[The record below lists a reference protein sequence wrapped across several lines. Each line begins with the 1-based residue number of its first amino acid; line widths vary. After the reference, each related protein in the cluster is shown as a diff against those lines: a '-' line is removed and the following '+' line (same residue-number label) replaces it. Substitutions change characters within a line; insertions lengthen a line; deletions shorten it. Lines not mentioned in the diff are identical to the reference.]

1 MASIK
6 DIEQKIENK
15 GTTAAGRLSAE
26 EFNTVLSQVI
36 QNMTGITALTASKVG
51 WAEISVS
58 GDTATVAF
66 YNYKNG
72 TQLFAGSMASASG
85 LSSLHTAVETNTSD
99 ISSLKAKDAEQDTAV
114 SNLEATATGL
124 DTRITDLENRTGPSA
139 LVCVI
144 TGYNLKSLMN
154 GEYTADELKD
164 LASLLY
170 SATGNVILMKTG
182 SDSGDPSVSG
192 YTLISEDAKK
202 TDVTART
209 QTRSY
214 HFDTDTNAGSFTLS
228 MSSSGTWSLV
238 KSVRGRIGSEYV
250 TDSDDTLT
258 EILLVLGPADTE
270 TT

>member
-15 GTTAAGRLSAE
+15 GATAAGRLSAE

-36 QNMTGITALTASKVG
+36 QNMTDITALTASKVG

-72 TQLFAGSMASASG
+72 TQLFAGSIASAAG
-85 LSSLHTAVETNTSD
+85 LSSLHTAVDTNTSD
-99 ISSLKAKDAEQDTAV
+99 ISSLKTKNTEQDSAISSLKT
-114 SNLEATATGL
+114 TATGL
-124 DTRITDLENRTGPSA
+124 DTRVTELENRTESSA

-144 TGYNLKSLMN
+144 TGYNLAALMS

-164 LASLLY
+164 LASVLY
-170 SATGNVILMKTG
+170 SAAGNVILMKTG
-182 SDSGDPSVSG
+182 ADSGDSSVSG
-192 YTLISEDAKK
+192 YTLINEDTKT

-209 QTRSY
+209 QSRSY
-214 HFDTDTNAGSFTLS
+214 HFDSDTKTGSFTLS
-228 MSSSGTWSLV
+228 VSSSGVWSLT
-238 KSVRGRIGSEYV
+238 KSVRGRIGSEYI
-250 TDSDDTLT
+250 TDSEATLT
-258 EILLVLGPADTE
+258 EILLVLGSADTE